1 MMARPRLRRMARIE
15 TAACDVVTYRE
26 YGILTARL
34 LDCMRVGM
42 LQSISDPDIIWDV
55 LTEVTDAAHAQLQ
68 PLGYGLT
75 WVLGDE

>member
-1 MMARPRLRRMARIE
+1 MKGHIRRMARIE
-15 TAACDVVTYRE
+15 RAANDVVTYRE
-26 YGILTARL
+26 FGVLTARL
-34 LDCMRVGM
+34 LNCMRVGM
-42 LQSISDPDIIWDV
+42 LQSISDPSIIWGV

>member
-1 MMARPRLRRMARIE
+1 MARIE
-15 TAACDVVTYRE
+15 RAADDVLTYQE
-26 YGILTARL
+26 FGMLTARL
-34 LDCMRVGM
+34 LDCMRIGM
-42 LQSISDPDIIWDV
+42 LQSISDPDVIWHV

>member
-1 MMARPRLRRMARIE
+1 MKGHIRRMARIE
-15 TAACDVVTYRE
+15 RAAGDVVTYRE
-26 YGILTARL
+26 FGMLTARL
-34 LDCMRVGM
+34 LDCMRIGM
-42 LQSISDPDIIWDV
+42 LQSISDPDVIWHV

>member
-15 TAACDVVTYRE
+15 RAADDIVTYKE
-26 YGILTARL
+26 AGMLMAQL
-34 LDCMRVGM
+34 LDCMRLGM
-42 LQSISDPDIIWDV
+42 LQSISDPDVIWDV

>member
-1 MMARPRLRRMARIE
+1 MKGHIRRMARIE
-15 TAACDVVTYRE
+15 RAANDVVTYRE
-26 YGILTARL
+26 FGMLTARL
-34 LDCMRVGM
+34 LNCMRVGM
-42 LQSISDPDIIWDV
+42 LQSISDPSIIWGV